1 MKTAFALTH
10 PTMIPELH
18 VLGIDDYSAIIAL
31 WESWMGI
38 RRSWQPVLAAANS
51 GNHGLVSELLSLLM
65 E

>member
-1 MKTAFALTH
+1 
-10 PTMIPELH
+10 MIPELH